1 MQTTSFDT
9 ESIKSNH
16 GLLIG
21 ILTFGVFA
29 ILSTELGAMG
39 LIPILQTYFS
49 ISAADA
55 GWAVSIFAL
64 MITLCAPIVPL
75 LCAGFNQKNLMLFCL
90 AVFSIASFL
99 AIFVTSFWQLLVLRG
114 IMGIF
119 HPIYT
124 ALALAIAAK
133 SALNPK
139 DAPKEVAK
147 VFAGVSAGMVLG
159 VPMGS
164 FLGGN
169 FSYQVSQA
177 FFCLLTSL
185 CFILTFF
192 FVKNTGKGEKPHL
205 QEQVSI
211 LKSPLLWLSIVAVI
225 IIQAAI
231 FGFYGYLSDF
241 LHKVTE
247 LNFTYISIILAIYG
261 GTNIIG
267 NILAG
272 KALSENSN
280 KSLLLS
286 ITVLSLLY
294 VAIFVEAQNALLL
307 SVLIFILGILAGL
320 MNNGVHFII
329 THPFPK
335 QAEFANGI
343 FLSVANI
350 GLSLGAIIC
359 GYVADMINLKMIALS
374 ACVLLVLGFVTVA
387 LRSKI
392 KI

>member
-1 MQTTSFDT
+1 M
-9 ESIKSNH
+9 
-16 GLLIG
+16 
-21 ILTFGVFA
+21 
-29 ILSTELGAMG
+29 
-39 LIPILQTYFS
+39 
-49 ISAADA
+49 
-55 GWAVSIFAL
+55 SIFAL
-64 MITLCAPIVPL
+64 MITICAPVVPL
-75 LCAGFNQKNLMLFCL
+75 LCAGFNQKKLMLFCL
-90 AVFSIASFL
+90 AVFSLASFL

-119 HPIYT
+119 HPIYI

-133 SALNPK
+133 SALSPK

-147 VFAGVSAGMVLG
+147 VFAGVSVGMVLG

-169 FSYQVSQA
+169 LSYQASQA

-192 FVKNTGKGEKPHL
+192 FVKDTGRGEKPHL

-211 LKSPLLWLSIVAVI
+211 LKSPLLWFSIVVVML
-225 IIQAAI
+225 IQAAI

-241 LHKVTE
+241 LHKITE
-247 LNFTYISIILAIYG
+247 LDFTYISIILAVYG
-261 GTNIIG
+261 VANIIG
-267 NILAG
+267 NIFAG
-272 KALSENSN
+272 KALSTNAN

-286 ITVLSLLY
+286 IIALSLLY
-294 VAIFVEAQNALLL
+294 VAIFVESQNVLVL
-307 SVLIFILGILAGL
+307 SLFILILGVLAGL
-320 MNNGVHFII
+320 MNNGVHFLI

-359 GYVADMINLKMIALS
+359 GYIADILGLK
-374 ACVLLVLGFVTVA
+374 
-387 LRSKI
+387 
-392 KI
+392 